1 MDLQKFLEKRGR
13 YAESSDDDEII
24 DDSLPIIRRINAS
37 VEKRGREAASS
48 DDLIFEDSLPI
59 IQCNNSSVSVATTLN
74 SSMDDDILSD
84 FMNNRQAPVDGFD
97 SRRAILENDWLSSQ
111 LLRYG
116 KKVVMLSEEVDFHC
130 LYHAIAYGISRL
142 LPPNHHDYK
151 PKDLRWIAG
160 TYMKEKQHLFSEISN
175 VESFANGVI
184 YGQSFTNGKYEIR
197 ALSLYLQIAIHVYIP
212 TKNGL
217 EVKEIGTS
225 WSANGSVDIA
235 YYPIARMFN
244 PIIKHDL

>member
-1 MDLQKFLEKRGR
+1 MDLQKLLEKRGR
-13 YAESSDDDEII
+13 EAESSDDEII
-24 DDSLPIIRRINAS
+24 DDSLPPHLRKNAS
-37 VEKRGREAASS
+37 
-48 DDLIFEDSLPI
+48 L
-59 IQCNNSSVSVATTLN
+59 SVASTVN
-74 SSMDDDILSD
+74 SSMDNADILLD
-84 FMNNRQAPVDGFD
+84 FLYNRQSPVDGFD

-111 LLRYG
+111 LLKHG
-116 KKVVMLSEEVDFHC
+116 KKVVMLSEDVDFHC

-142 LPPNHHDYK
+142 DPPCNHDYK
-151 PKDLRWIAG
+151 PQDLRWIAG
-160 TYMKEKQHLFSEISN
+160 TYMKEKKHLFREISN